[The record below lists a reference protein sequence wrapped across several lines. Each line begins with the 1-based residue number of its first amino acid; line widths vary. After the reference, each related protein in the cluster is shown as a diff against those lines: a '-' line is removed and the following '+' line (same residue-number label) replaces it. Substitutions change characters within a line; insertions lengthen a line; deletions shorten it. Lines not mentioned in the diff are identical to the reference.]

1 MDSFSSCRPGR
12 GVPRRG
18 PRAGSPTVPRSAP
31 GHPAA
36 DRPVPVRRAAAGGR
50 S

>member
-18 PRAGSPTVPRSAP
+18 PRAGSPTVPLPAP
-31 GHPAA
+31 GRPAA
-36 DRPVPVRRAAAGGR
+36 DRPLPAPGAAAGGR